1 MGTTDAPSLAFG
13 SISTPRAPRNSWRR
27 NLLRRGG
34 FAFLF
39 LDQRRALA
47 ETFAQIGQLGA
58 AHVAFAFD
66 FDLIDPRRVHRKDP
80 FDPLAVT
87 DAPHGEG
94 RVQAASAA
102 ANYHA
107 GEDLCAFL
115 VDFVH
120 FC

>member
-1 MGTTDAPSLAFG
+1 
-13 SISTPRAPRNSWRR
+13 
-27 NLLRRGG
+27 
-34 FAFLF
+34 
-39 LDQRRALA
+39 RRALA

-102 ANYHA
+102 ANDHA
-107 GEDLCAFL
+107 GEDLDAFL
-115 VDFVH
+115 VAFDHFGVH
-120 FC
+120 PHRIATPNSAESFRNCSFSILSSRA